1 MVAVLINA
9 PCMALECVKPTCRSG
24 VFLFVCTLYVK
35 TMLTFST
42 GYNNM
47 YMRACNYLDLVL
59 PLQLSRDH
67 GLLLFPITKVGVP
80 ADKTFTKQSCP

>member
-1 MVAVLINA
+1 MHHAWLWNVLNLYA
-9 PCMALECVKPTCRSG
+9 GLGFV
-24 VFLFVCTLYVK
+24 LFVCTLYVK

-42 GYNNM
+42 GCNNM

-67 GLLLFPITKVGVP
+67 GLLLFPNHKGRSP
-80 ADKTFTKQSCP
+80 R

>member
-9 PCMALECVKPTCRSG
+9 PCMALEC
-24 VFLFVCTLYVK
+24 FLFVCTLYVK

-42 GYNNM
+42 GCNNM

-67 GLLLFPITKVGVP
+67 GLLLFPNHKGRSP
-80 ADKTFTKQSCP
+80 R

>member
-1 MVAVLINA
+1 MHHAWLWNVLNLYA
-9 PCMALECVKPTCRSG
+9 GLG
-24 VFLFVCTLYVK
+24 FFLFVCTLYVK

-42 GYNNM
+42 GCNNM

-67 GLLLFPITKVGVP
+67 GLLLFPNHKGRSP
-80 ADKTFTKQSCP
+80 R

>member
-1 MVAVLINA
+1 MHHAWLWNVLNLYA
-9 PCMALECVKPTCRSG
+9 GLEF
-24 VFLFVCTLYVK
+24 FLFVCTLYVK

-42 GYNNM
+42 GCNNM

-67 GLLLFPITKVGVP
+67 GLLLFPNHKGRGP
-80 ADKTFTKQSCP
+80 R

>member
-1 MVAVLINA
+1 MHGFGMYVLNLHA
-9 PCMALECVKPTCRSG
+9 GLG
-24 VFLFVCTLYVK
+24 FFLFVCTLYVK

-42 GYNNM
+42 GYM

-67 GLLLFPITKVGVP
+67 GLLLFSITKVGVH

>member
-9 PCMALECVKPTCRSG
+9 PCMALEC
-24 VFLFVCTLYVK
+24 FLFVCTLYVK
-35 TMLTFST
+35 TMMLTFPT
-42 GYNNM
+42 GCNNM

-67 GLLLFPITKVGVP
+67 GLLLFPNHKGRSP
-80 ADKTFTKQSCP
+80 R

>member
-1 MVAVLINA
+1 MHYAWLWNVLNLHA
-9 PCMALECVKPTCRSG
+9 GLG

-42 GYNNM
+42 GCNNM

-67 GLLLFPITKVGVP
+67 GLLLFPNHKGRSP
-80 ADKTFTKQSCP
+80 R

>member
-9 PCMALECVKPTCRSG
+9 PCMALEC
-24 VFLFVCTLYVK
+24 FLFVCTLYVK
-35 TMLTFST
+35 TMLTFPT
-42 GYNNM
+42 GCNNM

-67 GLLLFPITKVGVP
+67 GLLLFPNHKGRSP
-80 ADKTFTKQSCP
+80 R